1 MLFILK
7 HNRLSHKTQKKK
19 NDNNNILSAMNIT
32 KPNNNQIIT
41 SVYKAL
47 GDCSFLSVSGAGGE
61 MALRGGRED
70 AL

>member
-1 MLFILK
+1 M
-7 HNRLSHKTQKKK
+7 
-19 NDNNNILSAMNIT
+19 NIL